1 MRIEPMDKDTVEGI
15 VQKAVQDAVDF
26 IESEISE
33 PRIRAQRYFDGKVDI
48 GHEQGRSK
56 VVATKCRDVVR
67 GIKPSIQRV
76 FLSTENPVEFVPRM
90 PEDVPIAEQ
99 MTKYANYKFQQ
110 NNGYRMLNDVFQDA
124 MVKKCGIAKVM
135 FEDKTKSEIYSYTGL
150 NAEEFMFLAEEDD
163 VEVLEQTITQ
173 EIEIDEMGVEIE
185 RPIYDVKISRTVS
198 DGDILITS
206 VPPEEFFVDRNAR
219 SIDDFFVVGHRT
231 DMTIGDLLAMGYEE
245 DEIQGLTGTIST
257 MESEAE
263 FERRGYTIDED
274 DDESVDPTSKKVVVT
289 EAYMKVDAEG
299 LGIPQLYRFVLAGS
313 GYKMLSYDLADEVP
327 FAVFEIDPEPHAFFG
342 RSLVELVMN
351 DQDAAT
357 SMLRGVLD
365 NVSLTN
371 NPGLEVVEGQVSI
384 DDLLNNEIGRIVRV
398 KSPGAIREQVVPFT
412 AGSTLPAL
420 QYFDMLVDN
429 KTGVSKAAQGLDPDV
444 LQSATATA
452 VAATMEGAAGQ
463 AEVMA
468 RNLAEGGMRQ
478 LFRLIA
484 STIIKNSDKEEIIR
498 LNNQFVAV
506 DPRVWNA
513 DMDIIVNVGLGTG
526 RENEKAAVLRE
537 TIQMQMSIWQ
547 QYGPNNGMVTMTNI
561 RNTLADTLAAVGLK
575 NSERY
580 YLPVTPES
588 EQQLIAQKQQE
599 AMMAQQQQQQG
610 GAPASDPNQAF
621 LMAEQMKAQSRVQVD
636 MAKLQLDAQ
645 KASADQQFKMHE
657 LAMKD
662 DLKRDEMVQ
671 DLAVEVAKILG
682 QYNSTVNVAAVKAEQ
697 DATRAHNE
705 QMMGGY
711 GLQGQGITFQGV
723 NAKRTFPANHE
734 GFAKPA
740 T

>member
-150 NAEEFMFLAEEDD
+150 SAEEFMFLAEEDD

-299 LGIPQLYRFVLAGS
+299 LGIPQLYRFVLAGA

-342 RSLVELVMN
+342 RSLVELVQN

-357 SMLRGVLD
+357 AMLRGVLD

>member
-33 PRIRAQRYFDGKVDI
+33 PRIKAQRYFEGKVDI

-67 GIKPSIQRV
+67 AIKPSIQRV
-76 FLSTENPVEFVPRM
+76 FLSAENPVEFVPRM

-135 FEDKTKSEIYSYTGL
+135 YEDKTESEIFTFNNLSE
-150 NAEEFMFLAEEDD
+150 EEFMFLAEEDD

-173 EIEIDEMGVEIE
+173 EIEIDQMGVEVE
-185 RPIYDVKISRTVS
+185 RPVYDVKISRTVA

-263 FERRGYTIDED
+263 YERRGYTVDED
-274 DDESVDPTSKKVVVT
+274 DDESADPTSKKVVVT
-289 EAYMKVDAEG
+289 EAYMKVDVEG
-299 LGIPQLYRFVLAGS
+299 VGIPQLYRFVLGGA

-327 FAVFEIDPEPHAFFG
+327 FAVFEVDPEPHAFFG
-342 RSLVELVMN
+342 RSLVELVAD

-357 SMLRGVLD
+357 AMLRGVLD
-365 NVSLTN
+365 NVALTN
-371 NPGLEVVEGQVSI
+371 NPGLEIVEGQVSV

-398 KSPGAIREQVVPFT
+398 KSAGAIREQVVPFT

-420 QYFDMLVDN
+420 QYFDTLVDN
-429 KTGVSKAAQGLDPDV
+429 KSGVSKASQGLDPDV

-452 VAATMEGAAGQ
+452 VAATMQGAAGQ

-468 RNLAEGGMRQ
+468 RNLAEGGMRR
-478 LFRLIA
+478 LFKLIA
-484 STIIKNSDKEEIIR
+484 ATIIKNSDKEEIIR

-506 DPRVWNA
+506 DPRVWNSGM
-513 DMDIIVNVGLGTG
+513 DMIVNVGLGTG

-547 QYGPNNGMVTMTNI
+547 QYGPNNGLVTMSNV
-561 RNTLADTLAAVGLK
+561 RNTLADMLSAVGLK

-599 AMMAQQQQQQG
+599 AMMAQQQQQG

-621 LMAEQMKAQSRVQVD
+621 LMAEQMKAQSKVQVD

-682 QYNSTVNVAAVKAEQ
+682 QYNATVNVASVKAEQ

-711 GLQGQGITFQGV
+711 GLQGQGSTISVV

-734 GFAKPA
+734 GFARPA

>member
-33 PRIRAQRYFDGKVDI
+33 PRIKAQRYFDGEVDI
-48 GHEQGRSK
+48 GYESGRSK

-90 PEDVPIAEQ
+90 PEDVQIAEQ

-124 MVKKCGIAKVM
+124 MVKKCGVAKVM
-135 FEDKTKSEIYSYTGL
+135 YDDKARSEVYTVTDL
-150 NAEEFMFLAEEDD
+150 SEEEYQYLVEPDD
-163 VEVLEQTITQ
+163 IEVLEMSVTQ
-173 EIEIDEMGVEIE
+173 EIEIDEMGVEVE
-185 RPIYDVKISRTVS
+185 RPVYDAKISRQIP
-198 DGDILITS
+198 DGDVLITS

-219 SIDDFFVVGHRT
+219 SVDDFFVIGHRT
-231 DMTIGDLLAMGYEE
+231 DMTMGDLLAMGYEE
-245 DEIQGLTGTIST
+245 EELTNISGSLSTIQ
-257 MESEAE
+257 SEAE

-274 DDESVDPTSKKVVVT
+274 EDESADPTSKKIAVT
-289 EAYMKVDAEG
+289 EAYMKVDVEG
-299 LGIPQLYRFVLAGS
+299 VGVPQLYRFILVGA

-327 FAVFEIDPEPHAFFG
+327 FAIFEVDPEPHAFFG
-342 RSLVELVMN
+342 RSLVDLVMD

-357 SMLRGVLD
+357 AMLRGVLD
-365 NVSLTN
+365 NVALTN
-371 NPGLEVVEGQVSI
+371 NPGLEIVDGQVSV

-398 KSPGAIREQVVPFT
+398 KQAGSIREQVVPFT

-429 KTGVSKAAQGLDPDV
+429 KTGVSKASQGLDPDV
-444 LQSATATA
+444 MQSATATA

-463 AEVMA
+463 TEVIA
-468 RNLAEGGMRQ
+468 RNLAEGGMRR
-478 LFRLIA
+478 LFKLIA
-484 STIIKNSDKEEIIR
+484 SCIIKNTDKEEVIR
-498 LNNQFVAV
+498 LNNEFVAV

-513 DMDIIVNVGLGTG
+513 EMDMMVNVGLGTG

-537 TIQMQMSIWQ
+537 TLQTQMGIWQ
-547 QYGPNNGMVTMTNI
+547 QYGPQNGMVTMTNV
-561 RNTLADTLAAVGLK
+561 RNTLADMLSAVGLK
-575 NSERY
+575 NSDRY
-580 YLPVTPES
+580 YLPVTFES

-599 AMMAQQQQQQG
+599 AAMMQQQQQG
-610 GAPASDPNQAF
+610 APATDPNQAF
-621 LMAEQMKAQSRVQVD
+621 MAAEQMKAQSRMQVD

-645 KASADQQFKMHE
+645 KAAADQQFKMHE
-657 LAMKD
+657 LGMKD
-662 DLKRDEMVQ
+662 DLQRDEMVQ
-671 DLAVEVAKILG
+671 DLAVQVAKILG
-682 QYNSTVNVAAVKAEQ
+682 QYGAQVDTAAVKAEQ
-697 DATRAHNE
+697 DAARPHNE

-711 GLQGQGITFQGV
+711 GLQG
-723 NAKRTFPANHE
+723 
-734 GFAKPA
+734 
-740 T
+740 

>member
-90 PEDVPIAEQ
+90 PEDVPVAEQ

-150 NAEEFMFLAEEDD
+150 SAEEFMFLAEEDD

-299 LGIPQLYRFVLAGS
+299 LGIPQLYRFVLAGA

-342 RSLVELVMN
+342 RSLVELVIN

-621 LMAEQMKAQSRVQVD
+621 LMAEQMKAQSKVQVD

-711 GLQGQGITFQGV
+711 GLQG
-723 NAKRTFPANHE
+723 
-734 GFAKPA
+734 
-740 T
+740 

>member
-90 PEDVPIAEQ
+90 PEDVPVAEQ

-150 NAEEFMFLAEEDD
+150 SAEEFMFLAEEDD

-299 LGIPQLYRFVLAGS
+299 LGIPQLYRFVLAGA

-371 NPGLEVVEGQVSI
+371 NPGLEVIEGQVSI

-398 KSPGAIREQVVPFT
+398 KSSGAIREQVVPFT

-621 LMAEQMKAQSRVQVD
+621 LMAEQMKAQSKVQVD

-711 GLQGQGITFQGV
+711 GLQG
-723 NAKRTFPANHE
+723 
-734 GFAKPA
+734 
-740 T
+740 

>member
-150 NAEEFMFLAEEDD
+150 SAEEFMFLAEEDD

-198 DGDILITS
+198 DSDILITS

-263 FERRGYTIDED
+263 FERRGYTVDED

-299 LGIPQLYRFVLAGS
+299 LGIPQLYRFVLAGA

-371 NPGLEVVEGQVSI
+371 NPGLEVIEGQVSI

-398 KSPGAIREQVVPFT
+398 KSSGAIREQVVPFT

-711 GLQGQGITFQGV
+711 GLQG
-723 NAKRTFPANHE
+723 
-734 GFAKPA
+734 
-740 T
+740 